1 MHSLDALNSHSRR
14 RTLPASLALAGMAL
28 AFTSFYL
35 GAGALTPLLVVY
47 RQQWGFPPSILTLAF
62 AVYAI
67 GFLLAALVFGS
78 LSDYLGRR
86 AVLVGAIVVQIVS
99 NLVFLFAPDVDW
111 IIAGRVVQGIASGAA
126 TSAFTAAL
134 VELSPAGKGRR
145 GAILGSVSLTG
156 GLALGSLL
164 AGLAIQLMGSSANSW
179 IFLVLIALTTIGL
192 VAVAFSPET
201 VTRAPGAARSL
212 VPRIVVPHTA
222 RPEFLAAAPV
232 VAAVWMLAG
241 LSGGLAPSL
250 VRSVFHLDSAALN
263 GFAGFVAPA
272 VSVIVGLAFARLLPR
287 RAMFIGIW
295 AAILGSVMIIAGV
308 LLRSLP
314 LMFVGQA
321 VAGVGF
327 GSAFTAALSLA
338 LPLAKPHQ
346 RAGLVAGLYVV
357 SYTSFG
363 VPIVIEGE
371 LVQVIGDV
379 PAVVFYSLL
388 TVLLAGISLVAQWRI
403 ARRGQTARA

>member
-1 MHSLDALNSHSRR
+1 
-14 RTLPASLALAGMAL
+14 MAL

-47 RQQWGFPPSILTLAF
+47 RQQWGFPPSMLTLAF

-86 AVLVGAIVVQIVS
+86 TVLVAAIVVQIAS
-99 NLVFLFAPDVDW
+99 NLVFLVAPNVDW

-134 VELSPAGKGRR
+134 VELSPAGKSRR

-156 GLALGSLL
+156 GLAFGSLL
-164 AGLAIQLMGSSANSW
+164 AGLAIQLMGTSANTL
-179 IFLVLIALTTIGL
+179 IFLVLIALTAIGL

-201 VTRAPGAARSL
+201 VPHVAGAGRAL
-212 VPRIVVPHTA
+212 VPRIVVPRTA
-222 RPEFLAAAPV
+222 RPEFLASAPV

-250 VRSVFHLDSAALN
+250 VRSVFHLDSAVLN
-263 GFAGFVAPA
+263 GFAGFIAPA
-272 VSVIVGLAFARLLPR
+272 VSVIVGVAFARFLPR

-295 AAILGSVMIIAGV
+295 AAIFGSVMIIVGV

-314 LMFVGQA
+314 LMFAGQA

-327 GSAFTAALSLA
+327 GSAFTAALSLT

-363 VPIVIEGE
+363 VPIVIEGQ

-388 TVLLAGISLVAQWRI
+388 TVLLAGTSLVAQWRI
-403 ARRGQTARA
+403 ARRGQAARA